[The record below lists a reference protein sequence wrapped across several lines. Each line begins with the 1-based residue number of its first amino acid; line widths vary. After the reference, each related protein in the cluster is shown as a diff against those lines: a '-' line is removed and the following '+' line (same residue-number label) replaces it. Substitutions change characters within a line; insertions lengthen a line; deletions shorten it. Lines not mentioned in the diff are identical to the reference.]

1 MNDVD
6 QLKVGGHI
14 LKHIPYVHEEEDGKI
29 RRPEVHPDCLWETDI
44 IICPYTAGEIQSH
57 SELSHRT

>member
-29 RRPEVHPDCLWETDI
+29 RRPEVHPDCL
-44 IICPYTAGEIQSH
+44 
-57 SELSHRT
+57 